1 MTLQQLRYVAEIAE
15 KGSMNEAA
23 KSMYVSQPS
32 MSATIRDLEKELGF
46 TIFLRN
52 NRGMVLSPDG
62 LEFLTYVRGILS
74 QEDALMRRYF
84 SDREQ
89 RASLAISC
97 QHYGFV
103 TEVFSQLV
111 HEMEPDSF
119 SFSVKEERT
128 EEIIA
133 DIKGYRS
140 EIGILYITDQN
151 ERMMLRYLKENHM
164 EFTPLMSATPCVL
177 LDSADPLS
185 SKESLKLDELE
196 DYTYLYFDQKDTD
209 PVYFSEEIISSLG
222 HRKKIAVSD
231 RATIFSLLSKLKSY
245 TVSTGMA
252 SKDAVEGSVVS
263 IPLEIDGSMRVGYIK
278 RESSSLSPIAQLY
291 IEKLSEYLRK

>member
-23 KSMYVSQPS
+23 KSLYVSQPT
-32 MSATIRDLEKELGF
+32 MSAMVRDLEKELGF

-52 NRGMVLSPDG
+52 NRGMLLSPDG
-62 LEFLTYVRGILS
+62 LEFMSYVRGILD

-84 SDREQ
+84 SDGEQ
-89 RASLAISC
+89 KAALAISS

-103 TEVFSQLV
+103 TDAFIALV
-111 HEMEPDSF
+111 NELELDGYT
-119 SFSVKEERT
+119 FSVKEERT

-140 EIGILYITDQN
+140 EIGILYINNKN
-151 ERMMLRYLKENHM
+151 EKMMLRYLKENHM
-164 EFTPLMSATPCVL
+164 EFTSLINVRPHVL
-177 LDSADPLS
+177 LRATDPLTQ
-185 SKESLKLDELE
+185 KESLSLDELK

-209 PVYFSEEIISSLG
+209 PIYFSEEILTSLN
-222 HRKKIAVSD
+222 HQKKIAVSD
-231 RATIFSLLSKLKSY
+231 RATIYSLLNRIQSY

-252 SKDAVEGSVVS
+252 SGDVVEGSIVA
-263 IPLEIDGSMRVGYIK
+263 IPLELDVSMNIGFIK
-278 RESSSLSPIAQLY
+278 RENSTLSPIAQMY
-291 IEKLSEYLRK
+291 VEKLVKFIRK